1 MRGIERVLGAILL
14 LVAVAGAAVFA
25 RQSGS
30 GLAGAI
36 HLAAPPEQHLGAP
49 GSVLIA
55 PTASA
60 DHSQRVLRLAVP
72 TLLTP
77 RPALSGKIT
86 PLRPATLVPARTQPR
101 RVPGAPTAAPSPSP
115 TPARP
120 TPTPP
125 TPAPTPVAAPTETV
139 AAPVQAPPRVVAST
153 QPEPAPAPAPAPAT
167 PAAPIKSTPL
177 PPVAVTSE
185 NVHGLAATPQPP
197 VNSAPSSNDA
207 STIET
212 EPVQAVH
219 VKDVAH

>member
-1 MRGIERVLGAILL
+1 MRGIERVLAAILL
-14 LVAVAGAAVFA
+14 LTAVGGAAVFA

-77 RPALSGKIT
+77 RPALSGKVT
-86 PLRPATLVPARTQPR
+86 PLRPATLVPARTEPR
-101 RVPGAPTAAPSPSP
+101 TAPGAPTAAPSPSP
-115 TPARP
+115 TPAQP

-125 TPAPTPVAAPTETV
+125 
-139 AAPVQAPPRVVAST
+139 
-153 QPEPAPAPAPAPAT
+153 
-167 PAAPIKSTPL
+167 
-177 PPVAVTSE
+177 
-185 NVHGLAATPQPP
+185 
-197 VNSAPSSNDA
+197 DA
-207 STIET
+207 SAIET
-212 EPVQAVH
+212 EPVQSVH
-219 VKDVAH
+219 IKDGAH